1 MSFGTEPIEIIYLE
15 MIKNAGVGVAMY
27 NADRVVKSIAK
38 CVTDSNKNKGVEM
51 WLRKNLTF

>member
-1 MSFGTEPIEIIYLE
+1 

-38 CVTDSNKNKGVEM
+38 CVTDSNKDKGVEM